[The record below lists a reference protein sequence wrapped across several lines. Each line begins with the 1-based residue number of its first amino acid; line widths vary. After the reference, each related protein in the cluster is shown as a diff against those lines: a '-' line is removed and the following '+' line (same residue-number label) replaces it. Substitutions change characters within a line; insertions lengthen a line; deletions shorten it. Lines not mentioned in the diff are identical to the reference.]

1 AVRPAAVAPLPEPAR
16 ALGRRPVRPRFR
28 VHLLPGLLLETVV
41 ADRCCRAEGLLGV
54 TGVELVAREV
64 DLVVERTV
72 EGPGRLGRG
81 PAARLRAAGEQDD
94 RRTGVRL
101 AGGRELP
108 GPEVLNVLGHELD
121 ELERRVVTLDR
132 ALPRRRRRI
141 RKRIDRRHTS
151 AATAAPGDQIDD
163 QGNHQQPYA
172 AATCPA
178 DRNGKGNPPELWPA
192 SPRRSSMSP
201 RPATR
206 LQRMAR

>member
-1 AVRPAAVAPLPEPAR
+1 
-16 ALGRRPVRPRFR
+16 
-28 VHLLPGLLLETVV
+28 
-41 ADRCCRAEGLLGV
+41 
-54 TGVELVAREV
+54 
-64 DLVVERTV
+64 
-72 EGPGRLGRG
+72 
-81 PAARLRAAGEQDD
+81 
-94 RRTGVRL
+94 

-172 AATCPA
+172 AAPCPA
-178 DRNGKGNPPELWPA
+178 DRNGKGQPA
-192 SPRRSSMSP
+192 GALACLPAPVLDVPAARHALPAHGPHPRRSTSGALTAGPSSP
-201 RPATR
+201 PP
-206 LQRMAR
+206 